1 MAKEYKKGDKYYLPV
16 IVDEILYEGKYPVKL
31 TFLDGGGGD
40 SVGIAD
46 EPNLLLTATEIAE
59 NVHFRRNRERD
70 NRLEEL
76 EKKNL
81 ELKAE
86 NEKLSAKVD
95 NLETELNSARSVN
108 EFAVKT
114 EQTREKL
121 IGEQRELI
129 RKYGMVID
137 ILLDKITALKKGE
150 NNG

>member
-46 EPNLLLTATEIAE
+46 KPNLLLTATEIAE

>member
-16 IVDEILYEGKYPVKL
+16 IVDEIVYGDNYPVKL

-46 EPNLLLTATEIAE
+46 KPNLLLTATEIAE